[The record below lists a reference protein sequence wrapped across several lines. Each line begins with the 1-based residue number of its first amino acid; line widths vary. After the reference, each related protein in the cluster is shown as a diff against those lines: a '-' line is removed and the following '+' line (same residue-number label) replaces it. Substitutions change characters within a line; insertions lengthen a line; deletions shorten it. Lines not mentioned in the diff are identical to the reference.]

1 MEGENVSSR
10 EETKRRDWRLNP
22 SELVNAI
29 NHPLRVQLLT
39 ILTLREA
46 SPSELAKE
54 LDEELGVVN
63 YHARKLEKLGM
74 VEIVRERPVRGSTEH
89 FYKATT
95 RPWWTSEQW
104 ARVDPAMKAVTT
116 ACALDWLIQDAG
128 AALRAGTFD
137 SRNDRHLSRVP
148 ILLDER
154 GWAAVSELLDDTLD
168 ALLEEQAQATA
179 RMAESDDEPIPAVV
193 GLMSFEMPTMP
204 KKAPPDADQPA
215 SP

>member
-1 MEGENVSSR
+1 MERQGAAKR
-10 EETKRRDWRLNP
+10 EWRLEP
-22 SELVNAI
+22 ADLVLAI
-29 NHPLRVQLLT
+29 NHPLRVRLLT
-39 ILTLREA
+39 ILTVREA

-54 LDEELGVVN
+54 LGEELGVVN

-95 RPWWTSEQW
+95 RPWWTNEQW
-104 ARVDPAMKAVTT
+104 ARVDPEIKAVTT

-137 SRNDRHLSRVP
+137 ERNDRHLSRIP
-148 ILLDER
+148 ILLDEQ
-154 GWAAVSELLDDTLD
+154 GWKAVGNLLDDTLD

-179 RMAESDDEPIPAVV
+179 RMAESGEEPISTVV
-193 GLMSFEMPTMP
+193 GMMSFEMPQMP
-204 KKAPPDADQPA
+204 GSHAADPDQPA
-215 SP
+215 